1 MFLQGSELF
10 RLGSPEL
17 INLILTLQGVVYKWQ
32 KMLLFRVLSMGNRL
46 IKCFPIRTISSSREK
61 SQRWA
66 CIQFLRRHFLHQR
79 RLLLR
84 HPLQVEDSPR
94 HWKCK
99 RQRRGRR
106 EEDQNKSAEAYFV
119 EVNLHLEHTVL
130 AFVRYFWQRKADL
143 EKKQPARLQAPLV
156 LRCYQGTKC
165 SPSSVGRGANSAL
178 SLLLGICF
186 QFMCFLSLFETP
198 GRRVVIRRA
207 FISRGAEGQ
216 IDTASDETA
225 WWYTWLSN
233 SEEEIH
239 SLCFFNN
246 SSYFHSYLMLVV
258 PLSGDAIPS

>member
-17 INLILTLQGVVYKWQ
+17 INLILTLQGVVYEWQ
-32 KMLLFRVLSMGNRL
+32 KMLLFHVLSMGNRL

-66 CIQFLRRHFLHQR
+66 CIRSSEGIFCIREDYFCGILFRLRIHH
-79 RLLLR
+79 
-84 HPLQVEDSPR
+84 DTGSA
-94 HWKCK
+94 K
-99 RQRRGRR
+99 GRR

-119 EVNLHLEHTVL
+119 EVNLHLEYTVL
-130 AFVRYFWQRKADL
+130 AFVGYLWQRRADL

-186 QFMCFLSLFETP
+186 QFMCFLSFFEPP
-198 GRRVVIRRA
+198 GRRVGMRRA

-216 IDTASDETA
+216 IDTASDGLLFWVSTA
-225 WWYTWLSN
+225 QTKLSWQRYK
-233 SEEEIH
+233 
-239 SLCFFNN
+239 SLA
-246 SSYFHSYLMLVV
+246 SLAMGQ
-258 PLSGDAIPS
+258 PLIRV